1 MKSIF
6 LSAAARLAWTAA
18 WLLAAG
24 GCLVNDGEFDQA
36 QSRKESLETELS
48 RLAKE
53 NDLLNHELGRLY
65 ADREILSAHVAM
77 TAAVS
82 LHNRVMD
89 RFRPPPPA
97 PAPAPARPA
106 PAKPARPASPSGS
119 PAPAP
124 AEAGFPSRPTG
135 AVDWGQ

>member
-1 MKSIF
+1 MTSNF
-6 LSAAARLAWTAA
+6 LSVAARLARTAA
-18 WLLAAG
+18 LLLAAA

-36 QSRKESLETELS
+36 QSRKESLEAELS

-53 NDLLNHELGRLY
+53 NDLLNHELSRLY

-89 RFRPPPPA
+89 RFRPPPP
-97 PAPAPARPA
+97 PAPA
-106 PAKPARPASPSGS
+106 PAKPAPARPSRPASAAPA